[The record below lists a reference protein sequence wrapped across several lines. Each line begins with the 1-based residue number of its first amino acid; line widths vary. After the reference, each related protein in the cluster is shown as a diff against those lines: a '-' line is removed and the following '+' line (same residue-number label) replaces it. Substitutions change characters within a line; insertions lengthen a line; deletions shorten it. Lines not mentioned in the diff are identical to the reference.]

1 MKEIFI
7 YVDDEGYFTCNT
19 GITVDMWKT
28 FLRDGKLMTPDR
40 IDMLVKFYN
49 EPDHKSTCHTLAE
62 KYDNTPVRDK
72 IAISCM

>member
-7 YVDDEGYFTCNT
+7 YIDNEGYFTCNT

-40 IDMLVKFYN
+40 IDVSIN
-49 EPDHKSTCHTLAE
+49 STTPCKCNLKQHRLQPE
-62 KYDNTPVRDK
+62 KVVADVVL
-72 IAISCM
+72 C

>member
-7 YVDDEGYFTCNT
+7 YIDDEGYFTCNT

-49 EPDHKSTCHTLAE
+49 EPDH
-62 KYDNTPVRDK
+62 
-72 IAISCM
+72 